1 MRSGSLL
8 HVATLAARLEDL
20 LGVGR
25 VSMRPQVSIHGL
37 RPRAEV
43 EPADTQQLAAVLS
56 MANDEGLGVCV
67 AAGGT
72 KLGWGNSP
80 ERLDVLVATG
90 RMPAYCEV
98 DADDLV
104 LTAGASTTVAE
115 ARRAARAQRRVLPF
129 DAEQPAAATIGGVI
143 ATADQGPRG
152 GGYGG
157 VRDVVLG
164 VRVVLVDGSQVQ
176 FGGRTM
182 KNVAGYDMTKLFVGS
197 LGELGVLTEATLRLL
212 PQPDSQALM
221 LLPMHSLEQ
230 AQGVA
235 TLILDEGLQ
244 PFVLELLSGQAVA
257 EAGPGLT
264 GPAGTLAEPGWLAAG
279 SGIDGQPGW
288 LLLLAGFWGH
298 EAAVDR
304 SVRQVR
310 DQSGIGEGIV
320 LRDEQ
325 AEAAL
330 DALSGMAPRVSL
342 TDFTVAARA
351 SVPMSEVW
359 DLTEYAF
366 RLATA
371 GQLVASYRVGVA
383 RGVLSIRADAE
394 TALSAS
400 HSRGSDEAATSSVPL
415 ATWLEKVRAEA
426 VKRGGQLIV
435 TRGLELLGPGFD
447 AWGHPASTLE
457 LMKRIKQRFDPRG
470 TLNAGRLIGAR

>member
-25 VSMRPQVSIHGL
+25 VSMRSQVSIHGL

-43 EPADTQQLAAVLS
+43 EPADTRQLAAVLA

-72 KLGWGNSP
+72 KIGWGNSP
-80 ERLDVLVATG
+80 ERLDVLVVT
-90 RMPAYCEV
+90 RKMPAYCEV
-98 DADDLV
+98 DADDLT
-104 LTAGASTTVAE
+104 LTAGAATTVAE
-115 ARRAARAQRRVLPF
+115 ARRAARALRRVLPF

-152 GGYGG
+152 AGYGG
-157 VRDVVLG
+157 VRDLVLG
-164 VRVVLVDGSQVQ
+164 ARAVLVDGSEVK

-221 LLPMHSLEQ
+221 LLPMRSLEE
-230 AQGVA
+230 AQHVA

-244 PFVLELLSGQAVA
+244 PFALELLSGRAVA

-264 GPAGTLAEPGWLAAG
+264 GPAGTLAEPGWLTAG

-310 DQSGIGEGIV
+310 EQAGIGEGIV
-320 LRDEQ
+320 LRDEG

-330 DALSGMAPRVSL
+330 GALSEVAP
-342 TDFTVAARA
+342 TDFSVAARA

-359 DLTEYAF
+359 GLAEHAA
-366 RLATA
+366 RLAAA
-371 GQLVASYRVGVA
+371 GRLAASYRVGVA
-383 RGVLSIRADAE
+383 RGVLSIRAEAE
-394 TALSAS
+394 AAASAS
-400 HSRGSDEAATSSVPL
+400 HLDGANEAATSSGPL
-415 ATWLEKVRAEA
+415 ATWLEDVRAEA
-426 VKRGGQLIV
+426 AKRGGQLTV

-447 AWGHPASTLE
+447 AWGHPAGALE

-470 TLNAGRLIGAR
+470 TLNPGRLIGAR